1 MKRIKAINAISILA
15 AIIVVIWFTEINYS
29 DLSIGE
35 NRSAYLGILSMIL
48 ITIAMQLEKR
58 RLKK

>member
-1 MKRIKAINAISILA
+1 MKRIKAINAISIVA

>member
-1 MKRIKAINAISILA
+1 MKRVKAINAISILA
-15 AIIVVIWFTEINYS
+15 AIIVVVWFTEINYS
-29 DLSIGE
+29 DLSISE
-35 NRSAYLGILSMIL
+35 NRSAYLGIISMVL

>member
-1 MKRIKAINAISILA
+1 MKRVKAINAISILA
-15 AIIVVIWFTEINYS
+15 TIIVVVWFTEINYS

-35 NRSAYLGILSMIL
+35 NRSAYLGILSMVL

>member
-1 MKRIKAINAISILA
+1 MKRIKAINAISIVA
-15 AIIVVIWFTEINYS
+15 IIIVVFWFTEINYS